1 MPFDFKHT
9 RVLVAG
15 GSRGIGRAIA
25 LRFAAAGAHVGICA
39 RGAEALEAT
48 RAELSGHG
56 GLVHAMTCDLA
67 SADAIA
73 AWVPAAAEALGGV
86 DVLVNNASGFGMADD
101 EDGWAASLAV
111 DVMAM
116 VRCSRAALP
125 WLLEAA
131 AADGAAAAGG
141 ASIIHLSSISAV
153 RPSTRSAPYAAVKAA
168 MNSYTGSQAAMWARQ
183 GLRVNAIAPGSIEFP
198 GGVWDQRRTSHPT
211 LYERTRQSIPAG
223 RMGTPDEVAE
233 VALFLASHHARWING
248 QVLTVD
254 GGQLLGARGCRVGGR
269 CRAAPVSRTRR
280 AA

>member
-15 GSRGIGRAIA
+15 GSRGIGRSIA
-25 LRFAAAGAHVGICA
+25 LQFAAAGAHVGICA
-39 RGAEALEAT
+39 RGAEALDAT
-48 RAELSGHG
+48 RAELARHG
-56 GLVHAMTCDLA
+56 GRVHAMACDLA
-67 SADAIA
+67 DAASIA
-73 AWVPAAAEALGGV
+73 AWVPAAAEALGGI

-125 WLLEAA
+125 WLLKAAEAE
-131 AADGAAAAGG
+131 GAAAAGG

-198 GGVWDQRRTSHPT
+198 GGVWEQRRSNNPA

-223 RMGTPDEVAE
+223 RMGTPDEIAE
-233 VALFLASHHARWING
+233 VALFLASSHARWING

-254 GGQLLGARGCRVGGR
+254 GGQLLGA
-269 CRAAPVSRTRR
+269 
-280 AA
+280 